1 MFLQQVLIL
10 RYVSVIVIG
19 NAQIKQKINDE
30 RKIKQRE
37 IHSVLLGAGYILHI
51 YFHKNPERLYQQ
63 VKKNKKKKIGKK
75 FLLHEEGG
83 QK

>member
-1 MFLQQVLIL
+1 MLLQQVLIL
-10 RYVSVIVIG
+10 RYVAVIVIG
-19 NAQIKQKINDE
+19 NAKVKQKVDNQ

-37 IHSVLLGAGYILHI
+37 IHSVLLGAGCVLHI

-63 VKKNKKKKIGKK
+63 VKENKKNKIGKK
-75 FLLHEEGG
+75 FLLHEVGR